1 MPVDWHRRS
10 VTLADVPYPYF
21 DPRVRPGQ
29 AAARVH
35 TPEDMERERR
45 YQSQNVRD
53 VVPGPGFIGTKW
65 SALPKIIL
73 KGCPHCHGT
82 VDKEHPDF
90 GYGDYSCVDC
100 GRAWD
105 VVRVNKGRGEHT
117 WIELGK
123 VGHYLKREPPRRGKK
138 RAKYDYD

>member
-1 MPVDWHRRS
+1 
-10 VTLADVPYPYF
+10 LADTPYPFF
-21 DPRVRPGQ
+21 DPRLAPGYAEVRI
-29 AAARVH
+29 RTVR
-35 TPEDMERERR
+35 DLERERQ
-45 YQSQNVRD
+45 YQSQQVRD

-73 KGCPHCHGT
+73 KGCPHCGGT

-90 GYGDYSCVDC
+90 GYGDYSCVSC

-105 VVRVNKGRGEHT
+105 VVRVNKGPRDSLRV
-117 WIELGK
+117 ELGA

>member
-1 MPVDWHRRS
+1 MTPVDWSRRS
-10 VTLADVPYPYF
+10 DTLAETSPYPYF
-21 DPRVRPGQ
+21 DPRSAPGY
-29 AAARVH
+29 AEARIH
-35 TPEDMERERR
+35 TVPDMERERR

-53 VVPGPGFIGTKW
+53 VVPGPGVIGTKW

-73 KGCPHCHGT
+73 KGCPHCGGT

-105 VVRVNKGRGEHT
+105 VVKVTHT
-117 WIELGK
+117 GVELGT
-123 VGHYLKREPPRRGKK
+123 VGHYLKREPPRGGKK